1 MKKSLKERTRT
12 TVKASVLPPLRIEI
26 DREKAKDAL
35 GAVLDDI
42 KQMKGETIKFGMK
55 EAQRSIRRQ
64 QAQAVF
70 VDASLPRVILGIYWL
85 EICSFSKI
93 SHFLE
98 RILMEHI
105 DMKNSLDSKLQIH
118 PLCSIRIPFRKRVIF
133 KKPLLHISSP
143 TFIS

>member
-35 GAVLDDI
+35 GVVLEDI

-70 VDASLPRVILGIYWL
+70 VDATLPRVILG
-85 EICSFSKI
+85 KVV
-93 SHFLE
+93 HF
-98 RILMEHI
+98 
-105 DMKNSLDSKLQIH
+105 DQK
-118 PLCSIRIPFRKRVIF
+118 
-133 KKPLLHISSP
+133 
-143 TFIS
+143 

>member
-35 GAVLDDI
+35 GAVLEDI
-42 KQMKGETIKFGMK
+42 RQMKGETIKFGMK

-70 VDASLPRVILGIYWL
+70 VDATLPRVILGTV
-85 EICSFSKI
+85 
-93 SHFLE
+93 FLFDE
-98 RILMEHI
+98 
-105 DMKNSLDSKLQIH
+105 K
-118 PLCSIRIPFRKRVIF
+118 
-133 KKPLLHISSP
+133 
-143 TFIS
+143 

>member
-105 DMKNSLDSKLQIH
+105 DMKNSLDSKLQVYSM
-118 PLCSIRIPFRKRVIF
+118 CSIRIRSRK
-133 KKPLLHISSP
+133 
-143 TFIS
+143 

>member
-35 GAVLDDI
+35 GAVLEDI

-70 VDASLPRVILGIYWL
+70 VDASLPRVILGLYWL

-93 SHFLE
+93 SQFLE
-98 RILMEHI
+98 RVLMEHTEQVY
-105 DMKNSLDSKLQIH
+105 SLRIWTSMYFCFKLEAQTSVMGRVSQHKTHFFNISK
-118 PLCSIRIPFRKRVIF
+118 SF
-133 KKPLLHISSP
+133 
-143 TFIS
+143 